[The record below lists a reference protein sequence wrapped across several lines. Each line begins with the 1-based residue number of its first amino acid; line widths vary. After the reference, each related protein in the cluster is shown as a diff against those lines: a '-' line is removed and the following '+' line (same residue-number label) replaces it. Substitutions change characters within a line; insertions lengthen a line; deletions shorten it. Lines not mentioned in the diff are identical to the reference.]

1 MPWQEDR
8 GISGSRRTRSAA
20 RDGAGATLASIA
32 GVTITREGRYSL
44 PKDRL
49 GTPRNATEAL
59 ATPSRQPASL
69 HGLRVSSPL
78 EADSDRLLALP
89 LPQISLLGFFW

>member
-1 MPWQEDR
+1 M
-8 GISGSRRTRSAA
+8 
-20 RDGAGATLASIA
+20 
-32 GVTITREGRYSL
+32 
-44 PKDRL
+44 

-78 EADSDRLLALP
+78 EADSDRLLAGSIIMVLSG
-89 LPQISLLGFFW
+89 LTVAGTLISDLLLAWADPRIRFEA

>member
-1 MPWQEDR
+1 M
-8 GISGSRRTRSAA
+8 
-20 RDGAGATLASIA
+20 
-32 GVTITREGRYSL
+32 
-44 PKDRL
+44 

-78 EADSDRLLALP
+78 EADSDRLLGTALRLGTVDENELYQAMDWLLTRQQGIEQRLAKRHLSDNTLVLYDLTSSYFEGHCCP
-89 LPQISLLGFFW
+89 LA